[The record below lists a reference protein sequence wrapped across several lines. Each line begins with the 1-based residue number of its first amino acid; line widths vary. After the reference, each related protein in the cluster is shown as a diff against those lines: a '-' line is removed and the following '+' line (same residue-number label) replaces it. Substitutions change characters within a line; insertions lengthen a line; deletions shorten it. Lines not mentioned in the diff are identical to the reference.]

1 MKDLLWM
8 GSSFTDLCKFTVAV
22 RKKAGYQLHL
32 IQIGDDPDDWKPMA
46 TIGSGVREIRIH
58 ENGEYRII
66 YLAKYPEGIYILHA
80 FLKKTEKTPLK
91 AIEIAKTRFSQIET
105 LRKNK

>member
-8 GSSFTDLCKFTVAV
+8 ASSFTDLCKFTVTV

-32 IQIGDDPDDWKPMA
+32 IQMGEDPDDWKPMSS
-46 TIGSGVREIRIH
+46 IGAGVREIRVH

-66 YLAKYPEGIYILHA
+66 YLAKYSEGIYVLHA
-80 FLKKTEKTPLK
+80 FRKKTEKTSQND
-91 AIEIAKTRFSQIET
+91 IEMAKTRLRQVET
-105 LRKNK
+105 LRKEK